1 MTAATFRIQ
10 VLVLGPI
17 YHVDCLAR
25 RAQLSPQV
33 FCFGIETTNRG
44 TTTKSER
51 EGFGSPRPE
60 ARAPMSTAVATPAH
74 TRSSRFRNFVVTA
87 AAKTVESIKQL
98 SPQRMRGVMKRA
110 DRAKATIKLS
120 VPFQQ
125 ELAGTGSGD
134 GETSPSVASSTD
146 ATVKASPRH
155 SQVRVTT
162 GSQIY
167 LVKADC
173 VVTVVGMDVI
183 GQRYLLRNEDTK
195 YEWYEILTGSG
206 RVKWNP
212 VASKPTPLP
221 LQGESSCSA
230 CEEPPPPKEAP
241 APRMTRKMQSKV
253 VLAAELAA
261 EEFQCPICK
270 WDLNDTSAPHRGEW
284 GAHMHP
290 PQRCSPPRP
299 PPLSC

>member
-1 MTAATFRIQ
+1 MLKDELSRLRPKPSGVGECGHAAPGGAYCGNACAPDGACESGST
-10 VLVLGPI
+10 PE
-17 YHVDCLAR
+17 
-25 RAQLSPQV
+25 P
-33 FCFGIETTNRG
+33 
-44 TTTKSER
+44 ER
-51 EGFGSPRPE
+51 E
-60 ARAPMSTAVATPAH
+60 
-74 TRSSRFRNFVVTA
+74 
-87 AAKTVESIKQL
+87 L
-98 SPQRMRGVMKRA
+98 
-110 DRAKATIKLS
+110 
-120 VPFQQ
+120 
-125 ELAGTGSGD
+125 SGD

-183 GQRYLLRNEDTK
+183 GQRYLLRNEDTR
-195 YEWYEILTGSG
+195 YEWYETLTGSG
-206 RVKWNP
+206 RVTWNT

-241 APRMTRKMQSKV
+241 APRMTRKGQRKAV
-253 VLAAELAA
+253 RAAELAA
-261 EEFQCPICK
+261 EEFQCPICCY
-270 WDLNDTSAPHRGEW
+270 DLDDTSAPHRGEW
-284 GAHMHP
+284 GAHMLP

-299 PPLSC
+299 PPLCC